1 MNPWWCVFLLTALAG
16 CTRAPEAPV
25 DPAIASALAETKAID
40 NHAHPV
46 RPTSPGEAPDTGY
59 DALPVENL
67 EASSDPVRF
76 RPGRPEYSEATRSIF
91 GADRAASA
99 KAWGGN

>member
-1 MNPWWCVFLLTALAG
+1 M
-16 CTRAPEAPV
+16 RPV
-25 DPAIASALAETKAID
+25 DPAIAAALAQTKAID

-46 RPTSPGEAPDTGY
+46 RPTAAGEAADLGY

-76 RPGRPEYSEATRSIF
+76 RPGRPEYAEASKIDIRW
-91 GADRAASA
+91 RPRRRP
-99 KAWGGN
+99 